1 MLLLELELRDRL
13 VWELDL
19 ELELD
24 LDLELEPHQPKL
36 KWTKHRITSRKQRT
50 CRFSFIVTVFSGLRV
65 TCSGS
70 KWVSGL
76 SQCCR
81 DFYNAAT
88 IPEMGGVTLAVMES
102 GSK

>member
-13 VWELDL
+13 VQ
-19 ELELD
+19 ELD
-24 LDLELEPHQPKL
+24 LDLELELELERDPHQPRL
-36 KWTKHRITSRKQRT
+36 KWAKHRITSRKQKT
-50 CRFSFIVTVFSGLRV
+50 CRFSFIVTVRV

-76 SQCCR
+76 SQCSR